1 MGFQHG
7 LSGLNIAS
15 QSLDVIGNNIANVNT
30 VGFKQSHAQF
40 ADVYARSLTGAA
52 SESKGLG
59 AKVATVAQ
67 QFSQGS
73 ISTSNNPLDIAI
85 NGNGFF
91 RMSDNNGSISF
102 SRNGQFHLDRDG
114 YIVNSDNVNLTG
126 YAADAEGKIFN
137 STPTNLRISTTALS
151 PRPTSSFGLELNL
164 DSRVDVPAPLPAF
177 NATDPTTYSGTT
189 SGTIYD
195 SLGNAHVLS
204 LYFQKNAANA
214 WDMYATVDGASTPA
228 GVPIGVTL
236 GGGASQALTFDS
248 NGILTSPATPIA
260 VSVDL
265 ATIDP
270 ELGATSPLDFT
281 FDLNNST
288 QFGTG
293 FGVNAITQDGY
304 TSGTLAGYTISSE
317 GFITGNYTNS
327 ETKILGRVALAS
339 FANPQGLSPIG
350 NNLWLETSASGQPL
364 VGAPGTGILGV
375 LQSSAVEDS
384 NVDLTAELVKM
395 ITTQRTY
402 QANAKTIETQDA
414 ILQTL
419 VNL

>member
-7 LSGLNIAS
+7 LSGLNAAS

-30 VGFKQSHAQF
+30 VGFKQSQAQF
-40 ADVYARSLTGAA
+40 ADVYARSLSGAT

-59 AKVATVAQ
+59 ATVAAVAQ
-67 QFSQGS
+67 QFSQGA

-91 RMSDNNGSISF
+91 RMSDNGAISF
-102 SRNGQFHLDRDG
+102 SRNGQFHLDKDG
-114 YIVNSDNVNLTG
+114 YIVNSNNLNLTG
-126 YAADAEGKIFN
+126 YAADAEGKVFN
-137 STPTNLRISTTALS
+137 STPTNLRVSTTALP

-164 DSRVDVPAPLPAF
+164 DSNTPIPTPLPAF
-177 NATDPTTYSGTT
+177 NATDPTTYNGTT

-195 SLGNAHVLS
+195 SLGNSHVLS
-204 LYFQKNAANA
+204 LYFQKNAANT

-228 GVPIGVTL
+228 GVPIGITL
-236 GGGASQALTFDS
+236 GGGASQAITFDS
-248 NGILTSPATPIA
+248 NGILTAPATPIA

-270 ELGATSPLDFT
+270 TIGATSPLDFT

-293 FGVNAITQDGY
+293 FGVTEITQEGY
-304 TSGTLAGYTISSE
+304 TAGTLAGYTISAE
-317 GFITGNYTNS
+317 GFITGNYTNA
-327 ETKILGRVALAS
+327 ETKILGQIALAN
-339 FANPQGLSPIG
+339 FTNPQGLTPIG
-350 NNLWLETSASGQPL
+350 NNLWLETAASGQPL
-364 VGAPGTGILGV
+364 VGAPGTGTLGV
-375 LQSSAVEDS
+375 LRSAAVEDS